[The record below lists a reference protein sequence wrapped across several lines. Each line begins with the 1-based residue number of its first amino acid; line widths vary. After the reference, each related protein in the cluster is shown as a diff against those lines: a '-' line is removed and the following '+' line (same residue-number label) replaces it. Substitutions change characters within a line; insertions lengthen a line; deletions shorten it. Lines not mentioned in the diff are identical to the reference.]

1 MGYYRTVEA
10 NVEAAMDR
18 TPAPISLATARG
30 LLLHRFG
37 SAWGSTLT
45 VLA

>member
-18 TPAPISLATARG
+18 TPAISLATARG
-30 LLLHRFG
+30 LPWKPGR
-37 SAWGSTLT
+37 SAEAFM
-45 VLA
+45 VK